1 MKIRLTRAN
10 EPDSFVLQI
19 DCVDSTE
26 PADDIDRLPC
36 SLLALRWC
44 LFGIVCVFGIGGVV
58 GGVMYLEAMLEL
70 TS

>member
-10 EPDSFVLQI
+10 APDSFVLQI
-19 DCVDSTE
+19 DCVDGVGSN
-26 PADDIDRLPC
+26 DDIDRLPC

-44 LFGIVCVFGIGGVV
+44 LFGTVCVFGIGGVV
-58 GGVMYLEAMLEL
+58 ASVMYLEAMLEL